1 MTDLRQAAQL
11 TLSAIENGESFDHL
25 ENVIAELLRKALS
38 EDMYSEYSQGYTKG
52 YAEGFNDA
60 CRYAK

>member
-11 TLSAIENGESFDHL
+11 TLSAIENGASFDHL
-25 ENVIAELLRKALS
+25 ENVIADILRKALS
-38 EDMYSEYSQGYTKG
+38 EPTPSEYAQG

-60 CRYAK
+60 RRYSK